1 MSKSDAQA
9 DPSRR
14 WAHMLFC
21 RFCHTIP
28 QVSLFL
34 FAVDQVDIWNIIE
47 CFRENG
53 LNTLEADT
61 ELNASR
67 VEAII
72 TSIFLQLNK
81 RIPVSRQVDVQS
93 SVNMLLNWL
102 LSAYDRYNT
111 SQFYFSFLLDKYEPP
126 HDKTNKMGCAPTED

>member
-1 MSKSDAQA
+1 MHENVPEEFGILLDDEEDHQE
-9 DPSRR
+9 
-14 WAHMLFC
+14 
-21 RFCHTIP
+21 I
-28 QVSLFL
+28 LFL
-34 FAVDQVDIWNIIE
+34 FSFITVDQVDIWNIIE

-72 TSIFLQLNK
+72 TSIFSQLNK
-81 RIPVSRQVDVQS
+81 RIPVSRQVDVQM

-102 LSAYDRYNT
+102 LSAYDRYSTT
-111 SQFYFSFLLDKYEPP
+111 SYLKIKPLS
-126 HDKTNKMGCAPTED
+126 C

>member
-1 MSKSDAQA
+1 MSDLVVNPKHRFSD
-9 DPSRR
+9 DTYP
-14 WAHMLFC
+14 F
-21 RFCHTIP
+21 
-28 QVSLFL
+28 SLT
-34 FAVDQVDIWNIIE
+34 VDQVDIWNIIE

-67 VEAII
+67 VESIV

-81 RIPVSRQVDVQS
+81 RIPVSRQVDVQA

-102 LSAYDRYNT
+102 LSAYDR
-111 SQFYFSFLLDKYEPP
+111 LVI
-126 HDKTNKMGCAPTED
+126 

>member
-1 MSKSDAQA
+1 MHENVPEEFGILLDDEEDHQE
-9 DPSRR
+9 
-14 WAHMLFC
+14 
-21 RFCHTIP
+21 I
-28 QVSLFL
+28 LFL
-34 FAVDQVDIWNIIE
+34 FSFITVDQVDIWNIIE

-72 TSIFLQLNK
+72 TSIFSQLNK
-81 RIPVSRQVDVQS
+81 RIPVSRQVDVQM

-102 LSAYDRYNT
+102 LSAYDRYTIT
-111 SQFYFSFLLDKYEPP
+111 SHLDISHLL
-126 HDKTNKMGCAPTED
+126 NKLRCHTHI